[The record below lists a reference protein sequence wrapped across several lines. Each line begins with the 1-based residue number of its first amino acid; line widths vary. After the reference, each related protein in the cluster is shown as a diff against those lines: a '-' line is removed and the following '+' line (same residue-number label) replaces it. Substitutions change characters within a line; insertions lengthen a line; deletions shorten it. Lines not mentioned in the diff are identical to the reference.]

1 MLSIRLYG
9 EFLVERFSTCSTTTA
24 GFDNSVHADG
34 VERLVHRVAEP
45 AARAIVMRAARAG
58 CSVHPSAG
66 RFRGWMHAKRELEM
80 LASHAT
86 VMVRVCAHT
95 SEKLSVAL
103 QSFCPPSGGKHDQ
116 SQDTLPAL
124 H

>member
-34 VERLVHRVAEP
+34 VERLVHCVAE
-45 AARAIVMRAARAG
+45 ATAWAIVMRAASTGR
-58 CSVHPSAG
+58 SVHASAG
-66 RFRGWMHAKRELEM
+66 RFRRWVQAHWKLKV

-86 VMVRVCAHT
+86 VIVSVWEQT
-95 SEKLSVAL
+95 SEKLRVTL